1 MRTRAGL
8 FLHDGRLTLTAITGR
23 GQLEHFTLEASDNT
37 PALLKA
43 ELEARSL
50 KMRGVRVGLD
60 RSLVTVKVID
70 LPRAGA
76 GELEQMV
83 AFELERHVPF
93 PPEEMRFDWKEL
105 PGKAD
110 GPLRVL
116 VLACERR
123 TVERPLRVL
132 EESRRKPLALTAA
145 CHDLR
150 SLLPRVLPARRAV
163 WAHRHGGTTEL
174 VFLGRGHL
182 RLSRSVPVQDGRE
195 LLAEI
200 ERTRSLIPWREYDAL
215 WISGDDAER
224 FLGAPEMLELGDAVS
239 EPPFTPAAE
248 ALVKAL
254 PEEERGVGL
263 MALAVA
269 AGSRRPVLNLLPE
282 AARPWT
288 FSTGQLALAATVAA
302 TALLGVSLLFAQA
315 YQKERYLD
323 RIGQEIRRIDPE
335 VKTVERML
343 ADVTQKKRVL
353 AALGTVQDG
362 RIQALPLMREL
373 TNLLPQDAWLQA
385 LNMDR
390 QGVEIT
396 GQANAASQ
404 LIPLLEASPWLE
416 RVEFTSPV
424 TKGQGKE
431 QFRVKAAWEPGAKDR
446 MGTPPPAPPPLAA
459 PPAVVAPATP
469 PAGPAPPPA
478 PPGVAPPRPRRERP
492 LPPAATEPSPRFAP
506 ARMAK
511 PPVEQ

>member
-1 MRTRAGL
+1 MRARAGI
-8 FLHDGRLTLTAITGR
+8 FIHDGRVTLSAITGR
-23 GQLEHFTLEASDNT
+23 RQLEHFTLEASENT

-43 ELEARSL
+43 ELEARGL

-70 LPRAGA
+70 LPRAGG
-76 GELEQMV
+76 GELAQMV

-110 GPLRVL
+110 EPLRVL

-123 TVERPLRVL
+123 TVERPLRLL
-132 EESRRKPLALTAA
+132 EEPRRKPLALTVA

-150 SLLPRVLPARRAV
+150 ALLPRVLPARRAV
-163 WAHRHGGTTEL
+163 WAHRHGGMTEL

-182 RLSRSVPVQDGRE
+182 RLSRSVPVHDGRE
-195 LLAEI
+195 LLAEV
-200 ERTRSLIPWREYDAL
+200 ERTRSLIPWRDHDAL

-224 FLGAPEMLELGDAVS
+224 FLSAPEMAELGDAVS
-239 EPPFTPAAE
+239 EPPYSPAAE

-254 PEEERGVGL
+254 PVEERGAGL
-263 MALAVA
+263 LALAVA
-269 AGSRRPVLNLLPE
+269 AGSQRPVLNLLPE

-288 FSTGQLALAATVAA
+288 FTRGQLTLAATVAA
-302 TALLGVSLLFAQA
+302 TALLGIALLFAQA

-323 RIGQEIRRIDPE
+323 RIGREIQRIDPE

-362 RIQALPLMREL
+362 RIQALPVMREL
-373 TNLLPQDAWLQA
+373 INVLPQDAWLQA
-385 LNMDR
+385 LTMDR

-431 QFRVKAAWEPGAKDR
+431 QFRIKAAWEPGPKDR
-446 MGTPPPAPPPLAA
+446 LVTPPPAPPAA
-459 PPAVVAPATP
+459 VA
-469 PAGPAPPPA
+469 PPA
-478 PPGVAPPRPRRERP
+478 PPAGAAPPPVAPPHPRRERKV
-492 LPPAATEPSPRFAP
+492 PAAANDSGQGQKPVPE
-506 ARMAK
+506 RMAK
-511 PPVEQ
+511 PPGEQ

>member
-1 MRTRAGL
+1 M
-8 FLHDGRLTLTAITGR
+8 
-23 GQLEHFTLEASDNT
+23 
-37 PALLKA
+37 
-43 ELEARSL
+43 
-50 KMRGVRVGLD
+50 
-60 RSLVTVKVID
+60 
-70 LPRAGA
+70 
-76 GELEQMV
+76 
-83 AFELERHVPF
+83 
-93 PPEEMRFDWKEL
+93 
-105 PGKAD
+105 
-110 GPLRVL
+110 L

-123 TVERPLRVL
+123 TVERTLRLL
-132 EESRRKPLALTAA
+132 EEPKRKPLALTVG

-150 SLLPRVLPARRAV
+150 ALLPRVLPARRAI

-174 VFLGRGHL
+174 LFLGRGHL

-224 FLGAPEMLELGDAVS
+224 FLSAPEIAELGGLVS
-239 EPPFTPAAE
+239 EPPYRPGAE

-263 MALAVA
+263 LALAVA

-288 FSTGQLALAATVAA
+288 FSTGQLSLAATVAA
-302 TALLGVSLLFAQA
+302 TALLGIALLFAQA

-323 RIGQEIRRIDPE
+323 RIAQEIRRIDPE
-335 VKTVERML
+335 VKAVERML
-343 ADVTQKKRVL
+343 TDVTQKKRVL
-353 AALGTVQDG
+353 AALGTAQDG

-431 QFRVKAAWEPGAKDR
+431 QFRVKASWEPGPKDR
-446 MGTPPPAPPPLAA
+446 VGTPPPAS
-459 PPAVVAPATP
+459 PPAVA
-469 PAGPAPPPA
+469 PPA
-478 PPGVAPPRPRRERP
+478 PPAGTAPPPVAPTRPRRERQAP
-492 LPPAATEPSPRFAP
+492 SAANEPAERSAP
-506 ARMAK
+506 APGRIAK

>member
-8 FLHDGRLTLTAITGR
+8 FIHNGRLTLTAITGR
-23 GQLEHFTLEASDNT
+23 GQLDTFTIEASENT

-43 ELEARSL
+43 ELEARGL

-60 RSLVTVKVID
+60 RSLVTVKAIE
-70 LPRAGA
+70 LPRTGA
-76 GELEQMV
+76 GELAQMV

-93 PPEEMRFDWKEL
+93 PSEEMRFDWREL
-105 PGKAD
+105 PSKAD

-123 TVERPLRVL
+123 IVERPLRLL
-132 EESRRKPLALTAA
+132 EEPRRKPLALTAA

-150 SLLPRVLPARRAV
+150 ALLPRVVPARRAV

-182 RLSRSVPVQDGRE
+182 RLSRSVPVEDGRG

-200 ERTRSLIPWREYDAL
+200 ERTRPLIPWREFDAI

-224 FLGAPEMLELGDAVS
+224 FLSEPELADLGAPVS
-239 EPPFTPAAE
+239 EPPYTRAAAE
-248 ALVKAL
+248 LVQAL
-254 PEEERGVGL
+254 PDEERGAGL
-263 MALAVA
+263 LALAVA
-269 AGSRRPVLNLLPE
+269 AGSRRPPLNLLPE
-282 AARPWT
+282 AVRPWT
-288 FSTGQLALAATVAA
+288 FSTAQLALAATVAV
-302 TALLGVSLLFAQA
+302 TTVLGLTLVFAQA

-323 RIGQEIRRIDPE
+323 RIAQEIRRIDPE

-373 TNLLPQDAWLQA
+373 TNLIPQDAWLQA

-431 QFRVKAAWEPGAKDR
+431 QFRVKAAWEPGPKNR
-446 MGTPPPAPPPLAA
+446 VGTPPPAPPQ
-459 PPAVVAPATP
+459 PPAAVA
-469 PAGPAPPPA
+469 PA
-478 PPGVAPPRPRRERP
+478 PPGLAPARPRRERP
-492 LPPAATEPSPRFAP
+492 LPPAATDQGPRPSLGP

-511 PPVEQ
+511 PPMEP

>member
-1 MRTRAGL
+1 
-8 FLHDGRLTLTAITGR
+8 
-23 GQLEHFTLEASDNT
+23 
-37 PALLKA
+37 
-43 ELEARSL
+43 
-50 KMRGVRVGLD
+50 
-60 RSLVTVKVID
+60 
-70 LPRAGA
+70 
-76 GELEQMV
+76 
-83 AFELERHVPF
+83 
-93 PPEEMRFDWKEL
+93 
-105 PGKAD
+105 
-110 GPLRVL
+110 VL

-123 TVERPLRVL
+123 TVERPLRLL
-132 EESRRKPLALTAA
+132 EEPRRKPLALTAA

-150 SLLPRVLPARRAV
+150 ALLPRVLPARRAI

-174 VFLGRGHL
+174 VFFGRGHL

-200 ERTRSLIPWREYDAL
+200 ERTRSLIPWRAHDAL

-224 FLGAPEMLELGDAVS
+224 FLTAPELVELGDAVS
-239 EPPFTPAAE
+239 EPPYTPLAAE
-248 ALVKAL
+248 LVEAL
-254 PEEERGVGL
+254 PGEERGVGL
-263 MALAVA
+263 LALAVA
-269 AGSRRPVLNLLPE
+269 AGSRRPVLNLLPK

-302 TALLGVSLLFAQA
+302 TALLGIGLLFAQA

-323 RIGQEIRRIDPE
+323 RISQEIRRIDPE

-396 GQANAASQ
+396 GQANSASQ

-431 QFRVKAAWEPGAKDR
+431 QFRVKAAWEPGPKDR
-446 MGTPPPAPPPLAA
+446 LGTPPPTPPPSVA
-459 PPAVVAPATP
+459 PPAVAPPSPPAGVAP
-469 PAGPAPPPA
+469 PAGPPPA
-478 PPGVAPPRPRRERP
+478 APGIVPPRPRRERQG
-492 LPPAATEPSPRFAP
+492 PAGATEPGQRLGLAP
-506 ARMAK
+506 ARMAT
-511 PPVEQ
+511 PPGEQ